1 MRCAAALGWLM
12 IFAALV
18 LLCPVGVF
26 GGVDG
31 GAVEAV
37 PAVTVVPPSD
47 NSEET
52 ATVVLASATALPE
65 LPFENVAGPVFT
77 AERGGPSTPEP
88 KADAMAFQPATPAP
102 AAAARP
108 AGFAFEPVKPV
119 SELAYESPAKKR
131 IWFGLMAAGHAG
143 AALDAWSTRR
153 ALSGNYGT
161 EADPLM
167 RPFAHSWTLY
177 AATQVLPTVMDFVG
191 KRAMRSE
198 HALVRKMWWVPQSV
212 SATMSFQ
219 AGVHNIGVVP

>member
-1 MRCAAALGWLM
+1 M

-18 LLCPVGVF
+18 LMCPVGVF

-31 GAVEAV
+31 AVEAV
-37 PAVTVVPPSD
+37 PAIAVSSAPS

-52 ATVVLASATALPE
+52 AAVALASAMALPE
-65 LPFENVAGPVFT
+65 LSFENVSGPVFT
-77 AERGGPSTPEP
+77 AERGEPSMPDP
-88 KADAMAFQPATPAP
+88 KADALAFQPATPAP
-102 AAAARP
+102 AAAGRP
-108 AGFAFEPVKPV
+108 AGFAFEPVRPV

-177 AATQVLPTVMDFVG
+177 AATQVLPTVMDYVG

-198 HALVRKMWWVPQSV
+198 HPLVRKMWWVPQSV